1 MVQYRPFAT
10 KPVVESPYTREQDIE
25 VGETM
30 SDTTDSAFPNLDTE
44 HGEEEVSAA
53 QVSAITDAA
62 KLIRLGTMTQSL
74 MTEAREAP
82 LDEAGRAL
90 LAKIHGETMEALED
104 TMSDDLLDELREFQ
118 LCIDG
123 SDQPPSEGELRI
135 AQAQLVGWLQ
145 GLHQGFQA
153 MAMAQQA
160 AAMQQLQQLQQR
172 GAAGPQGLPPVQ
184 APAPTTPTEAID
196 ASSRPG
202 TYL

>member
-1 MVQYRPFAT
+1 MEDAAT
-10 KPVVESPYTREQDIE
+10 MSESTEMSEATDESVDETSDPHPGVEST
-25 VGETM
+25 ET
-30 SDTTDSAFPNLDTE
+30 DE
-44 HGEEEVSAA
+44 GVE
-53 QVSAITDAA
+53 VSAITDAA

-82 LDEAGRAL
+82 LDEAGRGL
-90 LAKIHGETMEALED
+90 LAKIHTETVEALHD

-118 LCIDG
+118 LCIDCE
-123 SDQPPSEGELRI
+123 DRPPSESELRI

-160 AAMQQLQQLQQR
+160 AAMQQLQQLQSR
-172 GAAGPQGLPPVQ
+172 GAPGGPQQLP
-184 APAPTTPTEAID
+184 APANQEAID

>member
-1 MVQYRPFAT
+1 MT
-10 KPVVESPYTREQDIE
+10 DS
-25 VGETM
+25 
-30 SDTTDSAFPNLDTE
+30 TTDAD
-44 HGEEEVSAA
+44 GELETGADQVDNTEEVSM
-53 QVSAITDAA
+53 ITDAA

-82 LDEAGRAL
+82 LDDAGRAL
-90 LAKIHGETMEALED
+90 LARIHAETVEGLAD

-118 LCIDG
+118 LCIDC
-123 SDQPPSEGELRI
+123 SDHPPSESELRI

-153 MAMAQQA
+153 MAMAQQS
-160 AAMQQLQQLQQR
+160 AAMQQLQQLQAR
-172 GAAGPQGLPPVQ
+172 SGAGPQQLPPATGSGQ
-184 APAPTTPTEAID
+184 ESPID

>member
-1 MVQYRPFAT
+1 
-10 KPVVESPYTREQDIE
+10 
-25 VGETM
+25 M
-30 SDTTDSAFPNLDTE
+30 SDMTPEATNTE
-44 HGEEEVSAA
+44 TPADPEA
-53 QVSAITDAA
+53 QGAVITDAA

-90 LAKIHGETMEALED
+90 LAKIHSETMEALED
-104 TMSDDLLDELREFQ
+104 TMSEDLLDELREFQ
-118 LCIDG
+118 LGVDG
-123 SDQPPSEGELRI
+123 SDKPPTEGELRI

-160 AAMQQLQQLQQR
+160 AAMQQLQQLQARQGGGVPHGLPA
-172 GAAGPQGLPPVQ
+172 GAAPGQSP
-184 APAPTTPTEAID
+184 EAID
-196 ASSRPG
+196 AASRPG

>member
-1 MVQYRPFAT
+1 M
-10 KPVVESPYTREQDIE
+10 EDSPA
-25 VGETM
+25 M
-30 SDTTDSAFPNLDTE
+30 SDTTQEAPEEPTVAPSDSETGASEGP
-44 HGEEEVSAA
+44 V
-53 QVSAITDAA
+53 ITDAA

-74 MTEAREAP
+74 MSEAREAP
-82 LDEAGRAL
+82 LDEAGRVL
-90 LAKIHGETMEALED
+90 LARIHGETMEALED

-118 LCIDG
+118 LCIDCT
-123 SDQPPSEGELRI
+123 DTPPSESELRI

-160 AAMQQLQQLQQR
+160 AAMQQLQQLQAR
-172 GAAGPQGLPPVQ
+172 AGGAPGGQQQL
-184 APAPTTPTEAID
+184 PAPTGQEAID

>member
-1 MVQYRPFAT
+1 MAMEDTPA
-10 KPVVESPYTREQDIE
+10 
-25 VGETM
+25 M
-30 SDTTDSAFPNLDTE
+30 SDTTQEAPEEPTVAPSDSE
-44 HGEEEVSAA
+44 AA
-53 QVSAITDAA
+53 GPEGPVITDAA

-74 MTEAREAP
+74 MSEARAAP
-82 LDEAGRAL
+82 LDEAGRTL
-90 LAKIHGETMEALED
+90 LARIHGETMQALED

-118 LCIDG
+118 LCIDCT
-123 SDQPPSEGELRI
+123 DAPPSESELRI

-160 AAMQQLQQLQQR
+160 AAMQQLQQLQSR
-172 GAAGPQGLPPVQ
+172 GGAPGGQQQL
-184 APAPTTPTEAID
+184 PAPGPGPGGQEAID

>member
-1 MVQYRPFAT
+1 MEA
-10 KPVVESPYTREQDIE
+10 
-25 VGETM
+25 ETM
-30 SDTTDSAFPNLDTE
+30 SDTQENAAEASGAENIETE
-44 HGEEEVSAA
+44 EAA
-53 QVSAITDAA
+53 NEVSAITDAA

-82 LDEAGRAL
+82 LDEAGRTL

-118 LCIDG
+118 LCIDC
-123 SDQPPSEGELRI
+123 SDKPPSEGELRI

-160 AAMQQLQQLQQR
+160 AAMQQLQQLQKR
-172 GAAGPQGLPPVQ
+172 GAAGPPGLPAGQP
-184 APAPTTPTEAID
+184 PANSEAID
-196 ASSRPG
+196 AASRPG

>member
-1 MVQYRPFAT
+1 
-10 KPVVESPYTREQDIE
+10 
-25 VGETM
+25 M
-30 SDTTDSAFPNLDTE
+30 SDTSPE
-44 HGEEEVSAA
+44 SIEEADAGQSPAPVPATPEQAT
-53 QVSAITDAA
+53 AITDAA

-82 LDEAGRAL
+82 LDAAGRAM

-118 LCIDG
+118 ICMDC
-123 SDQPPSEGELRI
+123 DEHDEVPSEGELRI

-160 AAMQQLQQLQQR
+160 AALQQLQQLQQ
-172 GAAGPQGLPPVQ
+172 GGPAGQPGLPP
-184 APAPTTPTEAID
+184 AGSGEAID

>member
-1 MVQYRPFAT
+1 
-10 KPVVESPYTREQDIE
+10 
-25 VGETM
+25 M
-30 SDTTDSAFPNLDTE
+30 SETTDHTIEGSGAEPIAMEEPATE
-44 HGEEEVSAA
+44 G
-53 QVSAITDAA
+53 SAITDAA

-82 LDEAGRAL
+82 LDEAGRTL

-118 LCIDG
+118 LCIDCT
-123 SDQPPSEGELRI
+123 DQPPSEGELRI

-172 GAAGPQGLPPVQ
+172 GAAGHQELPSGQQPV
-184 APAPTTPTEAID
+184 PPEAID
-196 ASSRPG
+196 AASRPG

>member
-1 MVQYRPFAT
+1 M
-10 KPVVESPYTREQDIE
+10 S
-25 VGETM
+25 ET
-30 SDTTDSAFPNLDTE
+30 TE
-44 HGEEEVSAA
+44 HAIEGSGAESIAMEEAA
-53 QVSAITDAA
+53 REGSAITDAA

-82 LDEAGRAL
+82 LDEAGRTL

-118 LCIDG
+118 LCIDCT
-123 SDQPPSEGELRI
+123 DQPPSEGELRI

-160 AAMQQLQQLQQR
+160 AAMQQLQQR
-172 GAAGPQGLPPVQ
+172 GAAGPQGLPPGQ
-184 APAPTTPTEAID
+184 QPLPPEAID
-196 ASSRPG
+196 AASRPG

>member
-1 MVQYRPFAT
+1 
-10 KPVVESPYTREQDIE
+10 
-25 VGETM
+25 M
-30 SDTTDSAFPNLDTE
+30 SDMPTESSTENAPVPATPSDTAPAE
-44 HGEEEVSAA
+44 KVN
-53 QVSAITDAA
+53 AITDAA

-90 LAKIHGETMEALED
+90 LTKIHGETMEALED

-118 LCIDG
+118 ICIECEEHG
-123 SDQPPSEGELRI
+123 ELPSEGELRV

-160 AAMQQLQQLQQR
+160 AALQQLQALQQ
-172 GAAGPQGLPPVQ
+172 GAGGPQGQPGLP
-184 APAPTTPTEAID
+184 AASGDTID
-196 ASSRPG
+196 ANSRPG

>member
-1 MVQYRPFAT
+1 
-10 KPVVESPYTREQDIE
+10 
-25 VGETM
+25 M
-30 SDTTDSAFPNLDTE
+30 SDIDSATPDP
-44 HGEEEVSAA
+44 SAA
-53 QVSAITDAA
+53 EASAAVPAPVSEGSVITDAA

-90 LAKIHGETMEALED
+90 LARIHGETMEALED
-104 TMSDDLLDELREFQ
+104 TMSNDLLEELKEFQ
-118 LCIDG
+118 LCIDCG
-123 SDQPPSEGELRI
+123 DAPPSESELRI

-160 AAMQQLQQLQQR
+160 AALQQLQQLQA
-172 GAAGPQGLPPVQ
+172 GAQPQA
-184 APAPTTPTEAID
+184 APQMPSEPID

>member
-1 MVQYRPFAT
+1 
-10 KPVVESPYTREQDIE
+10 
-25 VGETM
+25 M
-30 SDTTDSAFPNLDTE
+30 SDMTPEMAENPGAE
-44 HGEEEVSAA
+44 QVAPAEAEEQATM
-53 QVSAITDAA
+53 ITDAA

-82 LDEAGRAL
+82 LDEAGRML

-118 LCIDG
+118 LCIDCG
-123 SDQPPSEGELRI
+123 DQPPSESELRI

-172 GAAGPQGLPPVQ
+172 SAGPQGLPPAGG
-184 APAPTTPTEAID
+184 APAQEAID

>member
-1 MVQYRPFAT
+1 
-10 KPVVESPYTREQDIE
+10 
-25 VGETM
+25 M
-30 SDTTDSAFPNLDTE
+30 SDMTPEMVENPGAEQVAPAE
-44 HGEEEVSAA
+44 AEEQATM
-53 QVSAITDAA
+53 ITDAA

-82 LDEAGRAL
+82 LDEAGRTL

-118 LCIDG
+118 LCIDCG
-123 SDQPPSEGELRI
+123 DQPPSESELRI

-172 GAAGPQGLPPVQ
+172 SGAPQGLPPAGG
-184 APAPTTPTEAID
+184 APAQEAID

>member
-1 MVQYRPFAT
+1 MSEITPDAAPTDAPIPPDAAEPQAAPAE
-10 KPVVESPYTREQDIE
+10 PESQGA
-25 VGETM
+25 V
-30 SDTTDSAFPNLDTE
+30 
-44 HGEEEVSAA
+44 
-53 QVSAITDAA
+53 ITDAA

-82 LDEAGRAL
+82 LDEAGRTL
-90 LAKIHGETMEALED
+90 LAKIHRETMQALED

-118 LCIDG
+118 LCVDCT
-123 SDQPPSEGELRI
+123 DQPPSESELRI

-160 AAMQQLQQLQQR
+160 AAMQQLQQLQARAQ
-172 GAAGPQGLPPVQ
+172 GAPHGLPPG
-184 APAPTTPTEAID
+184 APAEPID

>member
-1 MVQYRPFAT
+1 MTDITPEPEVAPPAEAEQEE
-10 KPVVESPYTREQDIE
+10 PV
-25 VGETM
+25 
-30 SDTTDSAFPNLDTE
+30 E
-44 HGEEEVSAA
+44 HQGST
-53 QVSAITDAA
+53 ITDAA

-74 MTEAREAP
+74 MSEAREAP

-90 LAKIHGETMEALED
+90 LARIHAETMEALED
-104 TMSDDLLDELREFQ
+104 TISKDLLDELREFQ
-118 LCIDG
+118 LCIDH
-123 SDQPPSEGELRI
+123 DDEPPSESELRI

-160 AAMQQLQQLQQR
+160 AAMQQLQQLQ
-172 GAAGPQGLPPVQ
+172 AGPQRPNSAQEP
-184 APAPTTPTEAID
+184 ID

>member
-1 MVQYRPFAT
+1 
-10 KPVVESPYTREQDIE
+10 
-25 VGETM
+25 M
-30 SDTTDSAFPNLDTE
+30 SDITEPTGTEAEQSAEATE
-44 HGEEEVSAA
+44 EAGAEI
-53 QVSAITDAA
+53 SAITDAA

-90 LAKIHGETMEALED
+90 LAKIHGETVEALED

-118 LCIDG
+118 LCIDC
-123 SDQPPSEGELRI
+123 DDRPPSESELRI

-160 AAMQQLQQLQQR
+160 AAMQQLQQLQAR
-172 GAAGPQGLPPVQ
+172 GGAGAPPQGLP
-184 APAPTTPTEAID
+184 APAAAGQEAAID